1 MKQAYPLG
9 MPVTLRALAGALVSV
24 LLAGSP
30 ALAAGNEA
38 LWALLRAGGQV
49 VLLRHGATDMEQ
61 RDQVGAPLSDCAR
74 QRNLNEDG
82 REDARLIGAVF
93 RVRAIP
99 VGRVLSSAY
108 CRCLE
113 TAQLAFG
120 RAEAWTAL
128 QQALTNKSVQEARIA
143 EIRAV
148 VGERPTDGNLVLV
161 THQYPIRLLT
171 GVKIAEGEMLI
182 LTPRGNG
189 QFEIAGRIPP
199 EELSDP

>member
-1 MKQAYPLG
+1 MTEAYPLG
-9 MPVTLRALAGALVSV
+9 MPVSLRALAAALVSV

-30 ALAAGNEA
+30 ALAAGNDT
-38 LWALLRAGGQV
+38 LWTLLRGGGQV
-49 VLLRHGATDMEQ
+49 VLLRHAATDMEQ

-82 REDARLIGAVF
+82 REDARLIGAVL
-93 RVRAIP
+93 RARAIP
-99 VGRVLSSAY
+99 VGRVLSSGY

-128 QQALTNKSVQEARIA
+128 QQALTDKSVQEARIG

-148 VGERPTDGNLVLV
+148 AGERPTDGNLVLV

-171 GVKIAEGEMLI
+171 GEKVAEGEMLI

-189 QFEIAGRIPP
+189 VFEIAGRIPP
-199 EELSDP
+199 EGLSHP